1 MAETVRRSVGM
12 ELAEIKATVERLEE
26 RAKRNDNFD
35 MEKMTKLEE
44 RLKESEDKEAIATER
59 LEKIE
64 DRLKENEEGK
74 GQDKVSDRME
84 KIEEKINETEDK
96 LVTLRKDKDK
106 EKELE
111 DRLKDNEERMES
123 LRKAGDRTKKK
134 ESVREMKD
142 KIEAA
147 GKKLKYFGVDLGTGS
162 RDRRE
167 LVNRTL
173 RCFQDSVSNKK

>member
-1 MAETVRRSVGM
+1 M
-12 ELAEIKATVERLEE
+12 E
-26 RAKRNDNFD
+26 N
-35 MEKMTKLEE
+35 
-44 RLKESEDKEAIATER
+44 
-59 LEKIE
+59 
-64 DRLKENEEGK
+64 
-74 GQDKVSDRME
+74 
-84 KIEEKINETEDK
+84 IEEKINETEDK

-123 LRKAGDRTKKK
+123 LRKAGDRTRKK

-147 GKKLKYFGVDLGTGS
+147 GKKLKYFGVDLGAGS
-162 RDRRE
+162 RARRE

-173 RCFQDSVSNKK
+173 RCFQDSVSQKD

>member
-1 MAETVRRSVGM
+1 
-12 ELAEIKATVERLEE
+12 
-26 RAKRNDNFD
+26 
-35 MEKMTKLEE
+35 
-44 RLKESEDKEAIATER
+44 
-59 LEKIE
+59 
-64 DRLKENEEGK
+64 
-74 GQDKVSDRME
+74 ME

-111 DRLKDNEERMES
+111 NRLKDNEERMES
-123 LRKAGDRTKKK
+123 LRKAGDRTRKK

-147 GKKLKYFGVDLGTGS
+147 EKKLKYYGVDLRTGS
-162 RDRRE
+162 RERRE

-173 RCFQDSVSNKK
+173 RCLQDSVHTRIRRDLGQ